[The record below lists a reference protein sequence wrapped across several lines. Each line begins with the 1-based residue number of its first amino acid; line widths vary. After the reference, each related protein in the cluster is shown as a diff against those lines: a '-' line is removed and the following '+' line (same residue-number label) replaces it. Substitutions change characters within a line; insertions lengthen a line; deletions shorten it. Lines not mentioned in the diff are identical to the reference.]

1 MNEYVNNEGVMAQVF
16 EPGSVPH
23 WTIILSY
30 GGKYEIVHTKN
41 NPNNDF
47 ADWEKV
53 NHLEEITMDNSQ
65 TDLMLQN
72 EGIKAELAEVKRDIA
87 DMNIPGFKQ
96 ELRYLTEDLE
106 DLESRVSTVE
116 YRRQEDETN
125 VVEKRDVENV
135 EEDVK
140 VLEDKMLE
148 LDAKIDDFT
157 TSIEALRTDI
167 DVIFARLNESSAPAN
182 HRETEDHAQERYNE
196 AFKKWWPSAEKKY
209 GERIASSVFAA
220 FYFVANE
227 AWKEA
232 WKEARK

>member
-1 MNEYVNNEGVMAQVF
+1 MNEYVNNEGVIAQVF

-30 GGKYEIVHTKN
+30 DGKHEIVHTKN

-47 ADWEKV
+47 ADWGKV

-87 DMNIPGFKQ
+87 DMNIPVFKQ

-148 LDAKIDDFT
+148 LDVKIDNFI

-167 DVIFARLNESSAPAN
+167 DVIFARLNEPSAPAK
-182 HRETEDHAQERYNE
+182 TSEDHTRERYNE
-196 AFKKWWPSAEKKY
+196 TFTCWWKQTAQKY
-209 GERIASSVFAA
+209 IDRLFNPEDFALLHIATYAA
-220 FYFVANE
+220 WV
-227 AWKEA
+227 EA